1 MLDYHVILDL
11 MPALAQLYFTGRL
24 KASGVSLSGVQQ
36 SILLAIGLQRKTLD
50 DVEKELKVPSSQLL
64 AIFVKIVRKISTR
77 FASVVE
83 GAVGETISAPSIT
96 DANGTNGD
104 PSRTTGDI
112 LFHPVGQNLEDELR
126 EGGEEVD
133 REMKEKQKA
142 LIDALPLERW
152 VTRLRK
158 PQSALGF

>member
-1 MLDYHVILDL
+1 M
-11 MPALAQLYFTGRL
+11 
-24 KASGVSLSGVQQ
+24 
-36 SILLAIGLQRKTLD
+36 
-50 DVEKELKVPSSQLL
+50 
-64 AIFVKIVRKISTR
+64 KIVRKISTC
-77 FASVVE
+77 FATIVE

-112 LFHPVGQNLEDELR
+112 RFHPVGQNLEDELR